1 MYKVTYTIDIDAPT
15 PLEAAKK
22 AHEIIRKQVG
32 PVFEVDAPSGHL
44 YKVDLEQPDRLAVT
58 RRP

>member
-1 MYKVTYTIDIDAPT
+1 MYKVTYTIDIDAGS

-22 AHEIIRKQVG
+22 AHAVVKEQVG
-32 PVFEVDAPSGHL
+32 PVFEVDAPGGHL
-44 YKVDLEQPDRLAVT
+44 YTVDLEQPDRLAVT